1 MVAENEILDPANRP
15 LLRYVAETLV
25 QEQSREPSARR
36 GQFSEYSISRFGD
49 STVSNLNGGST
60 KEVAKQL
67 PKSKEKFRDDFR
79 KKCDAL
85 LLELRRLDDYWID
98 EQLADEGLEV
108 TVELRQLLS
117 DVYVCEWGKSDCLK
131 RSVVVIESQ
140 IGNASWTKPLAKF
153 VEAAISLI
161 RLRYLIDEQVVEE
174 ILDLVEAHG
183 LDPFRGTVS
192 QPQVR
197 KQFVIQEV

>member
-1 MVAENEILDPANRP
+1 MVAENDILDPANRP
-15 LLRYVAETLV
+15 QLRYAAETLV
-25 QEQSREPSARR
+25 QEQFRETSPRR
-36 GQFSEYSISRFGD
+36 GQFSEYSIGRSGNPI
-49 STVSNLNGGST
+49 VSNLNGGST
-60 KEVAKQL
+60 KELAKPL

-79 KKCDAL
+79 RTCDAL
-85 LLELRRLDDYWID
+85 LLELRRLDDFWSD
-98 EQLADEGLEV
+98 EVLADEGLEV
-108 TVELRQLLS
+108 TVEVRQLLS
-117 DVYVCEWGKSDCLK
+117 DVFVCEWGKGDCLK
-131 RSVVVIESQ
+131 RAVVAIESQ
-140 IGNASWTKPLAKF
+140 IGNTNWTKPLAKF
-153 VEAAISLI
+153 VEAAISLL